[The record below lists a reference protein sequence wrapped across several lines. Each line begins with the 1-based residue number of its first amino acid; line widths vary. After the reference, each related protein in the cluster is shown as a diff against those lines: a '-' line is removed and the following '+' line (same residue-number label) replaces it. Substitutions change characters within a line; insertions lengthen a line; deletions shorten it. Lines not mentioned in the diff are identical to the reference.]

1 MRGLQTI
8 HGRDSGG
15 EWRAEAARI
24 PAATA
29 GLRREREEFES
40 YRVERET
47 IERRSMVR
55 GLLLLAVVVLVGS
68 IARAGLDRVF
78 VDGWWR
84 P

>member
-1 MRGLQTI
+1 MRRSDGNGEHRALAASPPAPTRGLKKK
-8 HGRDSGG
+8 
-15 EWRAEAARI
+15 
-24 PAATA
+24 
-29 GLRREREEFES
+29 REEFRR
-40 YRVERET
+40 YRVGRET

-55 GLLLLAVVVLVGS
+55 GLILLAVLVMVVS